1 MHISVSKNPQRLLLG
16 VADRELRAIE
26 NFIKDQKQEKESGEG
41 LMIVSAIIC
50 TFSMNFFASYSLFVF
65 SRTCV
70 RISGSSQSQ
79 SFISSSR
86 FLPAADSEKYISRLS
101 VFPIIREM
109 SSFFST
115 AQIIFEVL
123 EHVNPKASAISPD
136 VKLLFSDSRQRSIP
150 SLIFMP

>member
-1 MHISVSKNPQRLLLG
+1 
-16 VADRELRAIE
+16 
-26 NFIKDQKQEKESGEG
+26 
-41 LMIVSAIIC
+41 MIVSAFIC
-50 TFSMNFFASYSLFVF
+50 TFSMIFFASYSLFVF

-101 VFPIIREM
+101 VFPITREI
-109 SSFFST
+109 SLFFST

-123 EHVNPKASAISPD
+123 EKTI
-136 VKLLFSDSRQRSIP
+136 RQFQCIFCH
-150 SLIFMP
+150 LIFGSFCSFRLIFQRIIFNIFLFLINNKLFFKSFPVILD

>member
-1 MHISVSKNPQRLLLG
+1 M
-16 VADRELRAIE
+16 
-26 NFIKDQKQEKESGEG
+26 
-41 LMIVSAIIC
+41 
-50 TFSMNFFASYSLFVF
+50 
-65 SRTCV
+65 

-101 VFPIIREM
+101 VFPITREM

-136 VKLLFSDSRQRSIP
+136 VKLLFSDNRQRSIP